1 MPTARQPASSKT
13 STQAARQHR
22 HAACAN
28 WAAPTVQR
36 RLPHDSSGH
45 SPSPAG
51 RQHRPRGLRQPGGVD
66 RTATLAGCQRQ
77 SCAIAGRTTVP
88 AAQQRRLHRNAR
100 HTAAPARGGTS
111 WSATPIGRGNTYGQ
125 VFHLAPSFEG
135 RTRGRSLKCVGFN
148 RMPQVDLPFRN
159 LFPAVSCLLFR
170 SLLSAP
176 SINPTHFI

>member
-51 RQHRPRGLRQPGGVD
+51 RQ
-66 RTATLAGCQRQ
+66 RQ

-88 AAQQRRLHRNAR
+88 AAQQRRLHRDAR

-111 WSATPIGRGNTYGQ
+111 WSATPIGRGNTSGQ

-135 RTRGRSLKCVGFN
+135 RTRGHSLKCVGFN
-148 RMPQVDLPFRN
+148 WVPRVDRPFRN
-159 LFPAVSCLLFR
+159 L
-170 SLLSAP
+170 LSAVIRP
-176 SINPTHFI
+176 FFSGLLRVSPINPTHII

>member
-135 RTRGRSLKCVGFN
+135 RTRGHSLKCVGFN
-148 RMPQVDLPFRN
+148 WVPRVDRPFRN
-159 LFPAVSCLLFR
+159 L
-170 SLLSAP
+170 LSAVIRP
-176 SINPTHFI
+176 FFSGLLRVSPINPTHII